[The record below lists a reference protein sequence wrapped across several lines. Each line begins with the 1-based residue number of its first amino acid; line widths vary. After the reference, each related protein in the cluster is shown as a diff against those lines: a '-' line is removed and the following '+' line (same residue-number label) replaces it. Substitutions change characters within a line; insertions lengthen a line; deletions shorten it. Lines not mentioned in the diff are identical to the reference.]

1 MDGHLSNDADSGREE
16 KLLGP
21 ADALRFFGKEELKT
35 TVILLYAALAIILWK
50 YIPSLPLPSATTA
63 GVGQIEIS
71 SYARAVGRGAELLA
85 ADEPI
90 PLPLFLTGELKCFAA
105 LVLMGLIPMA
115 IVKWGFREKLAD
127 YGLRFGNRYT
137 LRSILIFTP
146 LMLALGYWGT
156 GASYAFV
163 YPFNPLAIRAPV
175 SLFRLHL
182 LVYAVTYYVGWEFM
196 FRGFLLKGLEPKFG
210 LFAAILVQ
218 ALAAALLHIGHP
230 LSETLGSLGG
240 SIFWGCLALRTKSLL
255 PGWVQHAALGLALD
269 AAIFARLTGAF

>member
-1 MDGHLSNDADSGREE
+1 MDEDSSNNANSDRTE
-16 KLLGP
+16 KPLGP
-21 ADALRFFGKEELKT
+21 ADVLRFFGKEERKT
-35 TVILLYAALAIILWK
+35 TVILLYAALALTLWK
-50 YIPSLPLPSATTA
+50 YIPSLPFPSGTAA
-63 GVGQIEIS
+63 GVGQIEIT
-71 SYARAVGRGAELLA
+71 SYTRAVGRGAELLTA
-85 ADEPI
+85 VKPI
-90 PLPLFLTGELKCFAA
+90 PLSLFLVGELKCFAA

-127 YGLRFGNRYT
+127 YGLRLGNRYT
-137 LRSILIFTP
+137 IRSILIFTP

-156 GASYAFV
+156 GANYAFV
-163 YPFNPLAIRAPV
+163 YPFNPLAVRAPA

-182 LVYAVTYYVGWEFM
+182 LIYAATYYVGWEFM

-218 ALAAALLHIGHP
+218 ALAATLLHIGHP
-230 LSETLGSLGG
+230 LGETLGCLGG
-240 SIFWGCLALRTKSLL
+240 SIFWGCLAHRTQSLL

>member
-1 MDGHLSNDADSGREE
+1 MNEHSSNNANSDRAE
-16 KLLGP
+16 KPLGP
-21 ADALRFFGKEELKT
+21 ADVLRFFGKEELKT
-35 TVILLYAALAIILWK
+35 TVILLYAALALTLWK
-50 YIPSLPLPSATTA
+50 YTPSLPLPSGTPAA
-63 GVGQIEIS
+63 VGQIEIS
-71 SYARAVGRGAELLA
+71 SYTQAVSRGAGLLA
-85 ADEPI
+85 AEKPI
-90 PLPLFLTGELKCFAA
+90 PLSLFLTGELKCFAA

-137 LRSILIFTP
+137 IQSVLIFTP
-146 LMLALGYWGT
+146 VMLALGYWGT
-156 GASYAFV
+156 GANYALV
-163 YPFNPLAIRAPV
+163 YPFNPLASRVPA

-182 LVYAVTYYVGWEFM
+182 IIYAFTYYVGWEFM

-218 ALAAALLHIGHP
+218 ALAATLLHIGHP
-230 LSETLGSLGG
+230 LGETLGCLGG
-240 SIFWGCLALRTKSLL
+240 SIFWGCLALRAKSLL